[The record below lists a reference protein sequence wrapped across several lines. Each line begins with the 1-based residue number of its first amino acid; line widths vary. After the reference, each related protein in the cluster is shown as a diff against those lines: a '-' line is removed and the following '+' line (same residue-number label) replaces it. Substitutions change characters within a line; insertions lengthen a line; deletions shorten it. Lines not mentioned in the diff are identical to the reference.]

1 MNTVKIQKQNVKM
14 IAHRGLSGIEQE
26 NTNVAFIAAGNRS
39 YFGIETDVRKTA
51 DGQFVILHDDHTER
65 VGTDVLYPE
74 KTTFET
80 LRALRLK
87 DKNGVRGR
95 ADLHLC
101 SLEEYIETCK
111 RYEKHSVLELKGLY
125 DLQTLSDMINRIRE
139 IGWLENVIFIS
150 FALDN
155 LIKVRQLLPDQKI
168 QWLTCEFNEN
178 ILASMKEYSLD
189 LDIYF
194 GGLHEE
200 DVKVIHDAGFEVN
213 CWTVDRKEDAER
225 LVSWGVDYITSNI
238 LE

>member
-225 LVSWGVDYITSNI
+225 LVPGVDYITSNI

>member
-168 QWLTCEFNEN
+168 QWLTLR
-178 ILASMKEYSLD
+178 IQRKHTG
-189 LDIYF
+189 I
-194 GGLHEE
+194 HEG
-200 DVKVIHDAGFEVN
+200 IQSGP
-213 CWTVDRKEDAER
+213 
-225 LVSWGVDYITSNI
+225 
-238 LE
+238 

>member
-200 DVKVIHDAGFEVN
+200 DVKVIHDAGFKVN